1 MTTTVTYGP
10 HQTIFECK
18 VKPGFPGE
26 VCVTISEVVRP
37 SWKFFRTKFCAD
49 TCFNIDDY
57 DTIYE
62 GVYHAVRLYH
72 RKKWAESE
80 KQEKW
85 KEFEEKHTKKN
96 SLLRKNHR

>member
-1 MTTTVTYGP
+1 MTTTIIYGFP
-10 HQTIFECK
+10 KRTFECK
-18 VKPGFPGE
+18 VKTGFPGE

-62 GVYHAVRLYH
+62 GVYHAVEQYH
-72 RKKWAESE
+72 WNKWDELHR
-80 KQEKW
+80 QDKW
-85 KEFEEKHTKKN
+85 KEFEEKHTKK
-96 SLLRKNHR
+96 S